1 MENMSKKRRNHTP
14 EFKAQ
19 VVMELLREEKTVN
32 ELAAEHQLSPVLI
45 GRWKAEFMERAA
57 EIFKKGPSEP
67 EKQLVEKD
75 EHIADL
81 ERKVGQL
88 TVEVDWMK
96 KKSSELLN
104 RKRPPGSY

>member
-1 MENMSKKRRNHTP
+1 
-14 EFKAQ
+14 
-19 VVMELLREEKTVN
+19 MELLREEKTVN
-32 ELAAEHQLSPVLI
+32 ELAAEHQISPVLI
-45 GRWKAEFMERAA
+45 SRWKAEFMERAA
-57 EIFKKGPSEP
+57 EVFKKGLSEA

-96 KKSSELLN
+96 KKSSELLS

>member
-1 MENMSKKRRNHTP
+1 MLTMSKIRRNYTP

-19 VVMELLREEKTVN
+19 VVLELLREEKTVN
-32 ELAAEHQLSPVLI
+32 ELAAEHQISPVLI
-45 GRWKAEFMERAA
+45 SRWKAEFMERAA
-57 EIFKKGPSEP
+57 EVFKKGPSDA

-88 TVEVDWMK
+88 TVEVDWVK
-96 KKSSELLN
+96 KKSTEILK
-104 RKRPPGSY
+104 RKRTSGHG